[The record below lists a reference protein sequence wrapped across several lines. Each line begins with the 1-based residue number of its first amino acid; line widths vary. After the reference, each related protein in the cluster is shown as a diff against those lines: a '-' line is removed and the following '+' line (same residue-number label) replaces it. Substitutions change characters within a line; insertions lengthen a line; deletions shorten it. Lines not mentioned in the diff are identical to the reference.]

1 MEDFSELDPGVF
13 WRVLGSRAIGMTL
26 VTSGR
31 GEQRA
36 GLIALSASHVSAAP
50 PTLLVSV
57 DQSTSAL
64 ATIRDT
70 KAFAVNFLSSVDR
83 PVHDRFHPK
92 SGIKGAERFEAAQ
105 WGELKTGSPV
115 LNDAIGAFDCQ
126 LLEIIERDGIAICL
140 GRAVAARVGD
150 GDPLVYFKGKFGGWV
165 GPDL

>member
-1 MEDFSELDPGVF
+1 MQDFSELDPGVF

-26 VTSGR
+26 VTAGR
-31 GEQRA
+31 GSSRA

-57 DQSTSAL
+57 DQSTAAL

-70 KAFAVNFLSSVDR
+70 QAFAINFLSTVDR
-83 PVHDRFHPK
+83 PMHDRFHPK
-92 SGIKGAERFEAAQ
+92 SGIKGSERFEDAH

-126 LLEIIERDGIAICL
+126 LLNIIEHEGIAICL

-150 GDPLVYFKGKFGGWV
+150 GDPLVYFKGAFGGWA
-165 GPDL
+165 GPNL